1 MNSLEMSV
9 SEKPFFGV
17 AKIIKE
23 PLREKCRCG
32 VFIDINN
39 NVLSPATFCMFIL
52 QEGIRLRSKKLVNRY
67 DKR

>member
-9 SEKPFFGV
+9 SEKPFFRV

-23 PLREKCRCG
+23 PLRGKCRCAAL
-32 VFIDINN
+32 IDINN

-52 QEGIRLRSKKLVNRY
+52 QESIRLASKKLVNRY